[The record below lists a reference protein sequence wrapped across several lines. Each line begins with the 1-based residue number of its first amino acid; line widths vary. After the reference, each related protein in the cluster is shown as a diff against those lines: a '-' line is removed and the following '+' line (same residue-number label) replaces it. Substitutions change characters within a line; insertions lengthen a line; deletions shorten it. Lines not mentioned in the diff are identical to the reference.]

1 MLKVNRRDSGD
12 VVVIELTG
20 AIDGSD
26 SCRAI
31 HEAIRKSL
39 AEERRKFV
47 FNLSRVEWIN
57 SLGTG
62 FLVAAAVAA
71 AREGAAVRLV
81 APKPRVSEVLQACGV
96 VPHVWP
102 VFPGEVEALES
113 LAAAD

>member
-1 MLKVNRRDSGD
+1 MLKVNRKEKDGIS
-12 VVVIELTG
+12 VIELSG

-39 AEERRKFV
+39 SEGRRKFV
-47 FNLSRVEWIN
+47 FNLDGVEWVN

-71 AREGAAVRLV
+71 SREGAAVRIV
-81 APKPRVSEVLQACGV
+81 GMKQRVSDVLEACGV

-102 VFPGEVEALES
+102 AFDDESAAVKS